1 MHDPLK
7 SKLGNSPPEAPGML
21 EGHEDRFLTKALAQK
36 SKAKETKVHPIWKW
50 SAIAAAASI
59 LIVVAVVFQI
69 KEDNQVLRQ
78 RTLSDVSS
86 QVGQLEL
93 RMSSKISAQTASI
106 NMEDPAIQTEVQK
119 FQALEAEY
127 TRLEEALNM
136 NFGDERIVKAMMD
149 NYKRRL
155 QVLQTMLTHIK
166 LQQLKEKTEPKAPT
180 VQS

>member
-1 MHDPLK
+1 MPF
-7 SKLGNSPPEAPGML
+7 E
-21 EGHEDRFLTKALAQK
+21 
-36 SKAKETKVHPIWKW
+36 
-50 SAIAAAASI
+50 
-59 LIVVAVVFQI
+59 
-69 KEDNQVLRQ
+69 
-78 RTLSDVSS
+78 
-86 QVGQLEL
+86 
-93 RMSSKISAQTASI
+93 
-106 NMEDPAIQTEVQK
+106 QK